1 MMRPPMFPPP
11 ATRPFPFPRSSF
23 PARSLPPY
31 ATPPTTGG
39 GFLSRLFSRGP
50 AMPSSP
56 FAALT
61 PMQNAAS
68 STSAT
73 GGGISGMLTNVQKML
88 GIAQNVMPMVQQ
100 YGPLVKNLPAM
111 MKIWK
116 ELKTTDNS
124 EEKSEEKTDDKKEKQ
139 PAPRELPKATQPAK
153 EKRRN
158 EPKPSVPKLY
168 I

>member
-1 MMRPPMFPPP
+1 MRPPMFPPP
-11 ATRPFPFPRSSF
+11 SARSFPFARPLF
-23 PARSLPPY
+23 PTHPY
-31 ATPPTTGG
+31 TQATGG
-39 GFLSRLFSRGP
+39 GFLSRLFARGP

-68 STSAT
+68 SASAT

-100 YGPLVKNLPAM
+100 YGPFVKNLPAM

-116 ELKTTDNS
+116 ELKATDENEKQ
-124 EEKSEEKTDDKKEKQ
+124 EEKKEEKKEKQ
-139 PAPRELPKATQPAK
+139 PSQRELPSAKETAK
-153 EKRRN
+153 EKQPT